1 MSDLTKE
8 NILIVHTRLLESYPK
23 ARCQGKVVR
32 HSTKTQLEGLPLR
45 FQKQTSSPVKYLLRK
60 ISRDHANYLQKSK
73 LWPICLTKDL
83 YLQF

>member
-32 HSTKTQLEGLPLR
+32 HSTKT
-45 FQKQTSSPVKYLLRK
+45 
-60 ISRDHANYLQKSK
+60 
-73 LWPICLTKDL
+73 
-83 YLQF
+83 